1 MKNISKYLL
10 ISFVICLLGTSCNK
24 NSNQPETENPAL
36 DEANRMFLRYDA
48 MTNTE
53 KLEHL
58 DLLDSCIANL
68 DDVLKKYPNNAA
80 ANYLMGYA
88 LERKENGGT
97 TVLNFELIDRSKT
110 EKISKYFEKAITD
123 TKFLPDYKQSQ
134 YSKITV
140 LWDNLALNYSL
151 KGKPDSAAVA
161 MEHCREIGGL
171 RPANL
176 EYAENILKN
185 LPPNAILIVD
195 TDLET
200 ACLRYLQY
208 IKGLR
213 QDVSVLN
220 YLLFDYQWYAK
231 WISFP
236 INLTAPVETELSDTD
251 LYGLYTGLTE
261 DKRTQTIAGIEVT
274 PKGSGKSQDGKAEVS
289 INDKIMLAVIDKN
302 LRRRPICFSITAAK
316 HVPYSTGFAE
326 YIALHGLIAELHT
339 EKISLS
345 KSVAGDEISDMLLNR
360 FQFDKFMSGSAR
372 LDRDVM
378 FIELNYRFVFSQE
391 LFYFSEFASDKSG
404 AKAII
409 GKFDAVFPPSHFPR
423 TKEETAI
430 LKKLK

>member
-220 YLLFDYQWYAK
+220 YLLFNYQWYAK

-274 PKGSGKSQDGKAEVS
+274 PKEIGRA
-289 INDKIMLAVIDKN
+289 
-302 LRRRPICFSITAAK
+302 
-316 HVPYSTGFAE
+316 HV
-326 YIALHGLIAELHT
+326 
-339 EKISLS
+339 
-345 KSVAGDEISDMLLNR
+345 
-360 FQFDKFMSGSAR
+360 
-372 LDRDVM
+372 
-378 FIELNYRFVFSQE
+378 
-391 LFYFSEFASDKSG
+391 
-404 AKAII
+404 
-409 GKFDAVFPPSHFPR
+409 
-423 TKEETAI
+423 
-430 LKKLK
+430 